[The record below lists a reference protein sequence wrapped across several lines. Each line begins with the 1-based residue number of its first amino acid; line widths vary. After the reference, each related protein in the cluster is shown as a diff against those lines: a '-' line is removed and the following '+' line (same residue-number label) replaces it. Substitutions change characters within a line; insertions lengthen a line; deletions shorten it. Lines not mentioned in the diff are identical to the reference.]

1 MIIHTAGAARAR
13 RARAR
18 RAVAAARYT
27 FLSLH
32 TWFHSRI
39 VHGSTGRKT
48 GLSSSRP
55 PRPRPAGMVVHGV
68 YCVKVGNLGPAA
80 TEEDLREFFGFCGTV
95 VGVQFEPVAELQQA
109 VVSFDTIAAQ
119 ETAILLTE
127 ALLIGRP
134 IAISKHVDGHVADT
148 TYADA
153 TYGAPASQGTMPADA
168 PVDAPAD
175 AAAAPAGETDGGESS
190 ARYASLHGLLDAGY
204 LLGQRAL
211 GFMAEFEERH
221 GVGRTLSEVGAT
233 ILTKV
238 KEVDENLQVSA
249 KVKRFDDEHEISLRT
264 AAAWTSAKEQSKAAV
279 EAAKP
284 VVAAAA
290 ESIKAGAQVAS
301 AKAGELGREASSSLN
316 AAKERVQAD
325 GRVQQGW
332 AQAST
337 AAAGVSAWASALASL
352 AKEKVAEMSHPTPPP
367 PR

>member
-1 MIIHTAGAARAR
+1 
-13 RARAR
+13 
-18 RAVAAARYT
+18 
-27 FLSLH
+27 
-32 TWFHSRI
+32 
-39 VHGSTGRKT
+39 
-48 GLSSSRP
+48 
-55 PRPRPAGMVVHGV
+55 MVVHGV

-95 VGVQFEPVAELQQA
+95 VGVQFEPVGELQQA

-134 IAISKHVDGHVADT
+134 IAISKHVDSDVADA

-264 AAAWTSAKEQSKAAV
+264 SAAWTSAKEQSKAAVEAAKPVVAAAAESVKEKSKAAVKAAKPVVAAAAESVKEKSKAAV

>member
-1 MIIHTAGAARAR
+1 MIWERELFTLTRGCEILIAA
-13 RARAR
+13 
-18 RAVAAARYT
+18 VT
-27 FLSLH
+27 E
-32 TWFHSRI
+32 
-39 VHGSTGRKT
+39 KT
-48 GLSSSRP
+48 GASSSRP
-55 PRPRPAGMVVHGV
+55 ARAGPAGMVVHGV

-95 VGVQFEPVAELQQA
+95 VGVQFEPVGELQQA

-134 IAISKHVDGHVADT
+134 IAISKHVDSDVADA

-168 PVDAPAD
+168 PAD
-175 AAAAPAGETDGGESS
+175 AAAAPGGETDGGESS
-190 ARYASLHGLLDAGY
+190 ARYASLHGLLGAGY

-264 AAAWTSAKEQSKAAV
+264 SAAWTSAKEQSKAAVEAAKPVVAAAAESVKEKGKAAV

-367 PR
+367 PPR

>member
-1 MIIHTAGAARAR
+1 MRWERELFTLTRGCEILTAAVTENTGA
-13 RARAR
+13 
-18 RAVAAARYT
+18 
-27 FLSLH
+27 S
-32 TWFHSRI
+32 
-39 VHGSTGRKT
+39 
-48 GLSSSRP
+48 SSSR
-55 PRPRPAGMVVHGV
+55 RPRPAGMVVHGV

-95 VGVQFEPVAELQQA
+95 VGVQFEPVGELQQA

-134 IAISKHVDGHVADT
+134 IAISKHVDSDVADA

-168 PVDAPAD
+168 PAD
-175 AAAAPAGETDGGESS
+175 AAAAPGGETDGGESS
-190 ARYASLHGLLDAGY
+190 ARYASLHGLLGAGY

-264 AAAWTSAKEQSKAAV
+264 SAAWTSAKEQSKAAV

-367 PR
+367 PPR